1 MKKMKQIL
9 VPFAVVAVGVLGAFA
24 TQMSDKNDVV
34 LQTMKPGWTDHVA
47 PCSQNET
54 LCLVSGAYACT
65 IIVDNVKMQ
74 LKGKRNINDATCPV
88 LLFQSEN
95 PNPDN

>member
-54 LCLVSGAYACT
+54 LCLVSGAYTCT
-65 IIVDNVKMQ
+65 ILVDGIKKE
-74 LKGKRNINDATCPV
+74 LRGKEAINDATCPIP
-88 LLFQSEN
+88 LFQNEN
-95 PNPDN
+95 PNP